1 MAEELGPDV
10 AAGER
15 AKPRTLNGLPLR
27 GDLGNAAF
35 GAGLGGIAPADSN
48 EERALNM
55 LGGAAVGFSPA
66 VIRPVANA
74 LRGRTVARGADDVA
88 TAGAG
93 GKRPPKPDSPE
104 AIKAAVRDLAKPKP
118 EPTRLEQM
126 VDAGKDASVPPVKS
140 GTAEEDKLAAQA
152 TRMLERGDDVFKIHD
167 KTGVVM
173 VPYNNSNIPLYAPN
187 IGPEEAVRMF
197 YEALRLPANQRP
209 EWVRGVLSQAKR
221 KSGLLLTDRNIA
233 PPEMVPQ
240 PPANA
245 LANLPPER
253 FPVGAV
259 VGGALGGAAT
269 GIAGGVAAIG
279 GYQAY
284 KDEQRKRNA
293 LAQ

>member
-1 MAEELGPDV
+1 MIDYALSPGQVIQDAYKALGHDGIVLRNAERQFGNMGMSPDTTHLV
-10 AAGER
+10 IFDPANIR
-15 AKPRTLNGLPLR
+15 SV
-27 GDLGNAAF
+27 NAAF
-35 GAGLGGIAPADSN
+35 DPDK
-48 EERALNM
+48 
-55 LGGAAVGFSPA
+55 AASP
-66 VIRPVANA
+66 I
-74 LRGRTVARGADDVA
+74 L

-93 GKRPPKPDSPE
+93 GKRPPKPDSPD
-104 AIKAAVRDLAKPKP
+104 AIKNALRDIIKEGDKQ
-118 EPTRLEQM
+118 PTRLEQM
-126 VDAGKDASVPPVKS
+126 VAAGKDAAVPPVKS
-140 GTAEEDKLAAQA
+140 GTAEEDKLADQA

-167 KTGVVM
+167 QTGVVLI
-173 VPYNNSNIPLYAPN
+173 PYNNSNIPLYAPDTN
-187 IGPEEAVRMF
+187 PERAIRMF
-197 YEALRLPANQRP
+197 YEALSLPPKDRP
-209 EWVRGVLSQAKR
+209 KWVRGVLSQAKR

-240 PPANA
+240 PSPNA
-245 LANLPPER
+245 LASLPPER